1 MATALLVG
9 LFAWINHVAKFKA
22 QVNDVHQVI
31 TWESHWKLPSGN
43 LTVFIREI
51 TMFNRYIIYKVKRFI
66 FQARC
71 NYWKAH
77 VFQQTQSSSF
87 DLKVTGSV
95 YVMGEP
101 LLESHLYLSI

>member
-43 LTVFIREI
+43 LTVFIWEI

-71 NYWKAH
+71 N
-77 VFQQTQSSSF
+77 
-87 DLKVTGSV
+87 
-95 YVMGEP
+95 
-101 LLESHLYLSI
+101 